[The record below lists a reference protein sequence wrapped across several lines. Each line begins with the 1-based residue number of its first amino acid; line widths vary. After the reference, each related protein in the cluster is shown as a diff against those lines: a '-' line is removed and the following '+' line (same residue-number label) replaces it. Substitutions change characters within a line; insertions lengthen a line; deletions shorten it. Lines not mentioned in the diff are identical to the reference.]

1 MKTRFLIIIVIAVIV
16 VSSAT
21 TYMMVPVKYVGS
33 SFNSPWLQ
41 ENLNASKI
49 IRESDIPILGV
60 DVDEKIGVLTIYMT
74 GENSQKYIQEIDDLI
89 DVPFDILSETQ
100 SRELQCLKTYKD
112 IREISRTHDA
122 ATSKWH
128 IVKHLK
134 YSVGQYVELQ
144 CPEFSD
150 LESMKMDL
158 KKYSFVTIPQGA
170 VIEGRTSLI
179 PQEITIILGINNT
192 VTWINED
199 DVPHG
204 ITSDTGVDNL
214 WGTPGVLKPEDLD
227 KFASNLEGEQ
237 HMMVLNNPHNPTGI
251 VYSRQ
256 ELEKITEVCRKHNI
270 LVLADEI
277 YALDTY
283 DMKDF
288 TSMGLV
294 YPEGTFIT
302 NGLSKDRSAGGYRLG
317 SCIMPE
323 NSEKLAKD
331 FKKVA
336 ATVYTNVSTPTQYAA
351 IRAYDPN
358 DEIEEY
364 INITRQI
371 HRIMG
376 TYLSA
381 RWNQVDGIKAT
392 IPQGAFYFFADFN
405 ELSADLKRKGVA
417 TSNQL
422 ADSLISCP
430 HHIGVVTGDANM
442 LDPNDYGARIAFVD
456 YDGKAAFDDYKNN
469 SPKSESDEIE
479 FVKRNSPMMVKSVES
494 LKNWVNYIRSN

>member
-1 MKTRFLIIIVIAVIV
+1 MKEILVEPHVNEIVMPDNLKVGLMIAEQRKRCSSGGCNEEYYALGFGQSPFHVPPPLVSALSENAHQGHYSAAEGILELRQAIAGFNKRHFGLNVDPERIV
-16 VSSAT
+16 VGPGT
-21 TYMMVPVKYVGS
+21 KDLLNTLVGMIKGGVILP
-33 SFNSPWLQ
+33 SPSWIGYRPQLNLQ
-41 ENLNASKI
+41 
-49 IRESDIPILGV
+49 G
-60 DVDEKIGVLTIYMT
+60 
-74 GENSQKYIQEIDDLI
+74 
-89 DVPFDILSETQ
+89 
-100 SRELQCLKTYKD
+100 
-112 IREISRTHDA
+112 
-122 ATSKWH
+122 
-128 IVKHLK
+128 KH
-134 YSVGQYVELQ
+134 
-144 CPEFSD
+144 FHT
-150 LESMKMDL
+150 
-158 KKYSFVTIPQGA
+158 F
-170 VIEGRTSLI
+170 
-179 PQEITIILGINNT
+179 
-192 VTWINED
+192 
-199 DVPHG
+199 H
-204 ITSDTGVDNL
+204 
-214 WGTPGVLKPEDLD
+214 LKPEFDYRIQPNDLD
-227 KFASNLEGEQ
+227 EFASDMEGEQ

-256 ELEKITEVCRKHNI
+256 ELEKIAEVCRKHNI

-283 DMKDF
+283 DVNNF
-288 TSMGLV
+288 TSMGRV

-323 NSEKLAKD
+323 NAEKLAKD

-351 IRAYDPN
+351 IRAYEPN

-381 RWNQVDGIKAT
+381 RWNQVDGVRAT

-422 ADSLISCP
+422 AESLISCP
-430 HHIGVVTGDANM
+430 YHIGAVTGDANM
-442 LDPNDYGARIAFVD
+442 LESDNYGARIAFVD
-456 YDGKAAFDDYKNN
+456 YDGKKAFDDYKDNP
-469 SPKSESDEIE
+469 PKSELDEIE
-479 FVKRNSPMMVKSVES
+479 FVKKNSPMMVKSVES
-494 LKNWVNYIRSN
+494 LKNWVSYIKSN